1 MQQFTGSVYTWFDEI
16 SVNSVIMMVMM
27 IFMMIG
33 GIDRICGNRLGYG
46 KEFEEGFR
54 TMGPLVLAVASIIAI
69 APLISETIRPVI
81 VPIAKLIGADPSF
94 IAGLLLGSDM
104 GGYPLASELA
114 LDTATGKYNGLIV
127 AAVMGPTITF
137 TIPIA
142 FSVINIKDRPFLAVG
157 VLAGLVSVPAG
168 CLAGGIVMNFI
179 SYEISLKALVLNTLP
194 VALISA
200 LVIALLWAF
209 PEKVIKGF
217 SVLGNAITGIVTVL
231 MMAAVFQQVTGIML
245 PVLSVMSV
253 PDENTGVTGLESGF
267 IICAEISIVLAGAF
281 PMMKW
286 LTDTFG
292 KRFEQ
297 AGRRFGLD
305 KGECAG
311 MIAALA
317 NIIPMLTLLGKM
329 GPKGKLLNL
338 AFCVG
343 GCAVFGDVLGFTAG
357 VDEEMIM
364 PMIVGKLTAGL
375 GALVI
380 ANLIAPRLL
389 DKIKQQ

>member
-1 MQQFTGSVYTWFDEI
+1 MQQFIGSVCTWFNEI

-46 KEFEEGFR
+46 KEFEEGFK

-69 APLISETIRPVI
+69 APLISEAIRPVI
-81 VPIAKLIGADPSF
+81 LPFAKLIGADPSF

-104 GGYPLASELA
+104 GGYPLALELA
-114 LDTATGKYNGLIV
+114 LDTASGKYNGLIV
-127 AAVMGPTITF
+127 AGIMGPTITF

-168 CLAGGIVMNFI
+168 CLVGGIVMKFS
-179 SYEISLKALVLNTLP
+179 SYEISIKTLIFNTLP
-194 VALISA
+194 VTLISI
-200 LVIALLWAF
+200 LVIVFLWIF
-209 PEKVIKGF
+209 PEKVIKVF
-217 SVLGNAITGIVTVL
+217 SVLGSVITGIVTVL
-231 MMAAVFQQVTGIML
+231 MMVAVFQQVTGIML
-245 PVLSVMSV
+245 PVLSMMSI
-253 PDENTGVTGLESGF
+253 PDKATGLTGLESGF

-292 KRFEQ
+292 KSFEK
-297 AGRRFGLD
+297 AGKHLGLERR
-305 KGECAG
+305 ECAG

-317 NIIPMLTLLGKM
+317 NIMPMLTLLGKM

-357 VDEEMIM
+357 VDEKMIT
-364 PMIVGKLTAGL
+364 PMIVGKLTAGI

-389 DKIKQQ
+389 EKIKQ